1 MNIPSFSLPSMQNAT
16 SLELGGHQL
25 QILPDR
31 TVYWPAERALLLAD
45 LHLGKATHF
54 RKHGVYLPGDVI
66 QKELW
71 RLRQSILKDDLDTV
85 YILGDLFHASYNHE
99 WPLFVQLM
107 REHTHL
113 RWVLLKG
120 NHDVLGRGT
129 YEEAGFEVVDDR
141 LSVGNMILAHK
152 PEAVA
157 TLADDQFAI
166 VGHIHPG
173 YVLGAKGLPGK
184 VQMPCSWLSDRR
196 LVLPAWG
203 SFTGLDIVQPK
214 AGDRLFLLT
223 ENAVWPHKV

>member
-1 MNIPSFSLPSMQNAT
+1 MNSLSRLLPSKPT
-16 SLELGGHQL
+16 PFIFELGPHQL
-25 QILPDR
+25 HISADR
-31 TVYWPAERALLLAD
+31 TIYWPAERALLLAD

-54 RKHGVYLPGDVI
+54 RKHGVYVPGDVI
-66 QKELW
+66 QKEL
-71 RLRQSILKDDLDTV
+71 LRIETAILHHQPLAI
-85 YILGDLFHASYNHE
+85 YILGDLFHASYNAE
-99 WPLFVQLM
+99 WPLFVELM
-107 REHTHL
+107 HQYAHL

-141 LSVGNMILAHK
+141 LMVHNVVLAHK

-157 TLADDQFAI
+157 ELSEDEFAI

-173 YVLGAKGLPGK
+173 YTLGAKGLPGK
-184 VQMPCSWLSDRR
+184 VRMPCCWLSGRR

-203 SFTGLDIVQPK
+203 SFTGLDIVQAK
-214 AGDRLFLLT
+214 AGDHLFLLT